1 MATNAPPQS
10 RRLEDAHGLRGL
22 TLKGGFLNKLIL
34 DGHKVVEN
42 RSWVIPPGW
51 YALHTGKACM
61 KVSEFEK
68 LMSLF
73 NADCAERNLQP
84 SMENYTKCRN
94 AGICGV
100 VHISHALPLDKMN
113 GNRWASG
120 PFCHV
125 ISDAAFLNEP
135 IPCLGAL
142 GLWKLTDEQIDN
154 LNNQL
159 STMEFRSTGHEQAF
173 PPDAAA
179 LAEAKKRQREERLK
193 EHPEKLAEQRKKI
206 AERHEKI
213 DEHREKKRARKV

>member
-1 MATNAPPQS
+1 VSTVDREQIADMATDAPPQS
-10 RRLEDAHGLRGL
+10 RRLEVAHGLRGL

-42 RSWVIPPGW
+42 RSWIIPPGW
-51 YALHTGKACM
+51 YALHTGKGSM
-61 KVSEFEK
+61 KVGEFER
-68 LMSLF
+68 LQSLF
-73 NADCAERNLQP
+73 NAECAERNLHP

-94 AGICGV
+94 TGICGV

-142 GLWKLTDEQIDN
+142 GLWKLTGKQIDN
-154 LNNQL
+154 LNDQL

-173 PPDAAA
+173 PPDDAA
-179 LAEAKKRQREERLK
+179 LAAAKKRQREER
-193 EHPEKLAEQRKKI
+193 A
-206 AERHEKI
+206 
-213 DEHREKKRARKV
+213 EHREKKRAREM